1 MAQVAKLPIETMN
14 KVLGVLGNMP
24 YGQVAELI
32 AEVRQSTQVLEEDDG
47 GENDTEV
54 TES

>member
-1 MAQVAKLPIETMN
+1 MTQIAKLPLETMN

-32 AEVRQSTQVLEEDDG
+32 AEVRSSVKIEES
-47 GENDTEV
+47 EQAELVEEQTK
-54 TES
+54 

>member
-1 MAQVAKLPIETMN
+1 MMTQLAKLPLETMN

-32 AEVRQSTQVLEEDDG
+32 AEVRSGVEIEEV
-47 GENDTEV
+47 EV
-54 TES
+54 PEVVEEKKD